1 MLVAPMLDKSTMTTP
16 TGSPKT
22 GSKISRCALIFF
34 QAVMARLA
42 RVPVRQEYYAAPL
55 EILSFRVEVIR
66 YKKKLITFHR
76 VGEVILSLLSF
87 GNIPLGI
94 HSLPLFHTQGPLAGG
109 GGGGPAAGAGR
120 GRRGGGRGT
129 PM

>member
-66 YKKKLITFHR
+66 NKKMLITFHR

-94 HSLPLFHTQGPLAGG
+94 HSLPLFLTQGPLARIGLLK
-109 GGGGPAAGAGR
+109 PTAVTWRLLRMEGR
-120 GRRGGGRGT
+120 NT
-129 PM
+129 P